1 MRLINRLGALTN
13 CANPHRRRIRI
24 AVSCSAAL
32 MLGIMSG
39 AVAGPIWL
47 SEYQAANQEGQIQF
61 DFGGQLFAAG
71 RDRVKVE
78 FNNGKMGRT
87 VRVDAGLFGGEA
99 EAVPG
104 DPFDPASLYRS
115 EDDVLLYCADLFENL
130 KKEQNTY
137 GVLRISDDTLVQ
149 TATNG
154 TDVIRNFGQV
164 LDFLGALN
172 WVLGTDQY
180 TYGLAYGEQNWL
192 NPQAGWMSGAIQI
205 GIWESLYEVD
215 AAEDMD
221 ITSGIFRV
229 SPSSDSWNALDS
241 RGVELLERS
250 FTAMLTTEPLSDRGV
265 RWFQLDGGQDL
276 LGDPVQV
283 PAPTTGVLIVSGLLL
298 LVNARRRRG

>member
-1 MRLINRLGALTN
+1 
-13 CANPHRRRIRI
+13 
-24 AVSCSAAL
+24 